1 MSSIKQDMSQNSHS
15 ISNITDAIRTHIRRE
30 SLTSF
35 GRRSFASGADLQLKN
50 AHFESV
56 SAAVVH
62 LFQGKPLG
70 ENDLAA
76 LQESVRE
83 VLKTDAGPLVFDFY
97 KDKLVKKGMVILRE
111 KIKHET
117 GAALLSAL
125 GEQWDFFYCEILP
138 VVQSLL
144 YPIKTQDLTI
154 RQITLLE
161 FRNTVL
167 LKVPFKAA
175 LQNAISNEET
185 VSASNRQ
192 MLLILQSVQDTPITE
207 NYFRLESLVATVVSP
222 YLGLLGY
229 YNGGNE
235 PEIRSNFK
243 VPSRIQ
249 NIPVIFTTC
258 ESDSDDDI
266 SDRSDVTPGS
276 KGHKHL
282 SPLLSGV
289 SHRPLGKRTSGL
301 LPNPLLASVKE
312 QDRGTIRRY
321 SIATS

>member
-97 KDKLVKKGMVILRE
+97 K
-111 KIKHET
+111 
-117 GAALLSAL
+117 
-125 GEQWDFFYCEILP
+125 
-138 VVQSLL
+138 
-144 YPIKTQDLTI
+144 TQDLTI

-167 LKVPFKAA
+167 LKVPFK
-175 LQNAISNEET
+175 
-185 VSASNRQ
+185 V
-192 MLLILQSVQDTPITE
+192 
-207 NYFRLESLVATVVSP
+207 
-222 YLGLLGY
+222 
-229 YNGGNE
+229 
-235 PEIRSNFK
+235 
-243 VPSRIQ
+243 
-249 NIPVIFTTC
+249 TTC